1 MSPHKKTRWLIGL
14 GVATVLASGIA
25 AVTTLGS
32 RSQGFGIGDRETIPT
47 TRVQRG
53 NLELKTYTRGELRPA
68 RTIMLVAPPV
78 AGTLQIVF
86 LAKTGTQVDPGDIV
100 LQFDPSEQEF
110 NLEQARSELAQAEQ
124 EIVKMKADSDVQAS
138 ADQVSLLKARF
149 DVRRAELEVLRKDLI
164 SAIDARKNE
173 ITLEEARRR
182 QAQLEQDRPAR
193 AASNKAA
200 LAVLEEKRNKANL
213 SIEQAQKNIENM
225 TLRSTLSGLVA
236 VKDNRDALG
245 GFWGPGIALPEY
257 RAGDLVWPGRF
268 VAEVLEV
275 SDMEILAK
283 VSESDRGNVNPG
295 QAVEVKVDA
304 NPGQTYRGKVKSV
317 AGAASRNFWGGDPM
331 RRFDATFKIEAPAAG
346 SADDDPKGLRPGVT
360 AQVIIVGDEVRNA
373 LFLPGQALFEK
384 AGKPVVYVRGR
395 DGFEAREISVKYRT
409 ETKIVVEGLN
419 EGDEVALVNP
429 EGRQTKASKAA
440 PAGPMNVGGGGR

>member
-1 MSPHKKTRWLIGL
+1 MSPRRKTRWLIGL
-14 GVATVLASGIA
+14 GLGAVAVVAAGVIA
-25 AVTTLGS
+25 VSTLGS
-32 RSQGFGIGDRETIPT
+32 RNFSDRDSIPT

-68 RTIMLVAPPV
+68 RTAMLVAPPV
-78 AGTLQIVF
+78 GGTLQIVE
-86 LAKTGTQVDPGDIV
+86 LARTGTRVAPGDVV

-124 EIVKMKADSDVQAS
+124 EIVKMKADADVQGAQ
-138 ADQVSLLKARF
+138 DQVALLKARF

-164 SAIDARKNE
+164 GAIDAKKNE
-173 ITLEEARRR
+173 LTLEEARRR
-182 QAQLEQDRPAR
+182 LAQLEQDIPTR
-193 AASNKAA
+193 AASSQAA
-200 LAVLEEKRNKANL
+200 LAVLQEKRNKARL

-225 TLRSTLSGLVA
+225 TLRSTLAGLVA

-257 RAGDLVWPGRF
+257 RPGDLVWPGRF
-268 VAEVLEV
+268 IAEVLEV

-283 VSESDRGNVNPG
+283 VPESDRGNVNPG

-304 NPGQTYRGKVKSV
+304 APGQTYRGKVKSV

-331 RRFDATFKIEAPAAG
+331 RRFDATFQIEAPSAG
-346 SADDDPKGLRPGVT
+346 SGAADPKELRPGVT
-360 AQVIIVGDEVRNA
+360 AQVMIVGDQVRNA

-384 AGKPVVYVRGR
+384 DGKPVVYVRNGDR
-395 DGFEAREISVKYRT
+395 FEAREISIKYRT
-409 ETKIVVEGLN
+409 ETSIVIEGLS
-419 EGDEVALVNP
+419 EGTEVALVNP
-429 EGRQTKASKAA
+429 EGRQQKPSKSPA
-440 PAGPMNVGGGGR
+440 AGPVNVGGGGR